1 MKKFTDWYQSS
12 ILVIGALTLMA
23 ITYYQRKEIVSLKEE
38 NIKYE
43 VETNMVQGGDILREN
58 ITDSMQSIIDS
69 MYAENLINEIELN
82 RYKVAYEIFLER
94 NRKAAEEYGTI
105 ISNETE

>member
-12 ILVIGALTLMA
+12 ALVVGALTLMA
-23 ITYYQRKEIVSLKEE
+23 IAYYQRREMVLLKEE
-38 NIKYE
+38 NKKYQLE
-43 VETNMVQGGDILREN
+43 VQMVQGGDIQKEN
-58 ITDSMQSIIDS
+58 ATDSMQSVIDS

-82 RYKVAYEIFLER
+82 RYRVAYEIFLER

>member
-23 ITYYQRKEIVSLKEE
+23 IAYYQRKEINTLQNEIDIL
-38 NIKYE
+38 NIE
-43 VETNMVQGGDILREN
+43 VEAIQGGDIQREN
-58 ITDSMQSIIDS
+58 ITDSMQVVIDS
-69 MYAENLINEIELN
+69 MYAENLINQIELG

-94 NRKAAEEYGTI
+94 NPKAAQEYGTI

>member
-23 ITYYQRKEIVSLKEE
+23 IAYYQRKEIVSLKEE

-69 MYAENLINEIELN
+69 MYAENLINEIELG

-94 NRKAAEEYGTI
+94 NPKAAQEYGTI

>member
-12 ILVIGALTLMA
+12 ALVVGALTLMA
-23 ITYYQRKEIVSLKEE
+23 IAYYQRKEIVSLKDI
-38 NIKYE
+38 NKQYE
-43 VETNMVQGGDILREN
+43 IEVKMIQGGDIQKEN
-58 ITDSMQSIIDS
+58 MMDSMQSVVDS

>member
-23 ITYYQRKEIVSLKEE
+23 IAYYQKKQIKNLQSE
-38 NIKYE
+38 NEKLNSE
-43 VETNMVQGGDILREN
+43 VVLIQAGDIPKQN
-58 ITDSMQSIIDS
+58 GIDSMQSIIDS

>member
-1 MKKFTDWYQSS
+1 
-12 ILVIGALTLMA
+12 
-23 ITYYQRKEIVSLKEE
+23 
-38 NIKYE
+38 
-43 VETNMVQGGDILREN
+43 
-58 ITDSMQSIIDS
+58 MQSVIDS

>member
-12 ILVIGALTLMA
+12 ILVIGALSLMA
-23 ITYYQRKEIVSLKEE
+23 IAYYQKKQITNLQSE
-38 NIKYE
+38 NEKLNSE
-43 VETNMVQGGDILREN
+43 VVLIQGGDIPKQN
-58 ITDSMQSIIDS
+58 VMDSMQSVIDS

>member
-12 ILVIGALTLMA
+12 ILVIGALTLMGIA
-23 ITYYQRKEIVSLKEE
+23 YYQKKQITNLQSE
-38 NIKYE
+38 NEKLNSE
-43 VETNMVQGGDILREN
+43 VVLIQGGDIPKQN
-58 ITDSMQSIIDS
+58 GMDSMQSIIDS

>member
-23 ITYYQRKEIVSLKEE
+23 IAYYQRKEIVSLKED
-38 NIKYE
+38 NKKYE

>member
-12 ILVIGALTLMA
+12 ALVVGALTLMA
-23 ITYYQRKEIVSLKEE
+23 IAYYQRKEIVSLKDI
-38 NIKYE
+38 NKQYE
-43 VETNMVQGGDILREN
+43 IEVQMIQGGDIQREN
-58 ITDSMQSIIDS
+58 ITDSMQVVIDS

>member
-23 ITYYQRKEIVSLKEE
+23 IAYYQRKEINTLQNEIDIL
-38 NIKYE
+38 NIE
-43 VETNMVQGGDILREN
+43 VEAIQGGDIQREN
-58 ITDSMQSIIDS
+58 ITDSMQVVIDS